1 MCTTSYNVV
10 VYFVAMRAKPW
21 DKKTFLE
28 VYDFLFD
35 NKQYMA

>member
-1 MCTTSYNVV
+1 
-10 VYFVAMRAKPW
+10 MRAKPW